1 MEQKMIDRILH
12 ILDVQYEHVVAD
24 GWDENEIK
32 RQIIYYDGMKTMA
45 DDILLMENYVT
56 IRNDCGEHD
65 IVKY

>member
-1 MEQKMIDRILH
+1 MDKKVVDRMLH
-12 ILDVQYEHVVAD
+12 VLDVQYENVISCGNSSDVQ
-24 GWDENEIK
+24 E
-32 RQIIYYDGMKTMA
+32 QIIYYDGMRTMT